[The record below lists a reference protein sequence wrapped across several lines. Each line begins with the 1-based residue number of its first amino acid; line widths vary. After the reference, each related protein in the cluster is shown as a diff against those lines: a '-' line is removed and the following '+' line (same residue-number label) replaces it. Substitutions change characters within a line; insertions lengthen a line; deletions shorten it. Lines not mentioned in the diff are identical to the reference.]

1 MLRVI
6 GCVLTS
12 VCLYGTELD
21 SSKSDLG
28 VRLTLLLDT
37 GSVIADR
44 HEPRVPGLEYGPILC
59 PISFHELVQLKRTQK
74 RSIGFAG
81 DNCNG
86 TAKHARDYT
95 SLLGHGDLYTR

>member
-1 MLRVI
+1 VLRVI

-28 VRLTLLLDT
+28 VRLTLLRDT
-37 GSVIADR
+37 GSMIADR

-59 PISFHELVQLKRTQK
+59 PMSGAVEIPGEFP
-74 RSIGFAG
+74 GAG
-81 DNCNG
+81 SVVAPACGSAND
-86 TAKHARDYT
+86 A
-95 SLLGHGDLYTR
+95 